1 MKFNVRTELP
11 NWSQG
16 ALNWNKQELIWK
28 KGKKECDEAVE
39 ETNQTL
45 ADAKAQIDDAQE
57 QLDSFD
63 ELKWYVFSRD
73 DNPGY
78 GDYESDT
85 QRVDA
90 VASVFP
96 VFFIAVVILVTL
108 TTMTRMVE
116 DQRIQIGTL
125 KALGY
130 SSKSNYGQ
138 VFYLLF
144 PCRYYWLYG
153 RIGCG
158 NLLIPQLNLY
168 GIRCNVSCTAGF
180 DLFRTM
186 VISVFGNYCSN
197 FMYIICF
204 YFSLLQF
211 TSCTAGYFNASK
223 GSKTWQTYPSGT
235 SKLYLETF
243 ELYL

>member
-1 MKFNVRTELP
+1 MEEG
-11 NWSQG
+11 Q
-16 ALNWNKQELIWK
+16 
-28 KGKKECDEAVE
+28 KEYDKAVE

-63 ELKWYVFSRD
+63 ELKWYIFNRN

-78 GDYESDT
+78 GDFESDT

-96 VFFIAVVILVTL
+96 IFFIAVVILVTL

-130 SSKSNYGQ
+130 SQKQLRVNI
-138 VFYLLF
+138 LF
-144 PCRYYWLYG
+144 TL
-153 RIGCG
+153 
-158 NLLIPQLNLY
+158 
-168 GIRCNVSCTAGF
+168 
-180 DLFRTM
+180 
-186 VISVFGNYCSN
+186 
-197 FMYIICF
+197 
-204 YFSLLQF
+204 SLQ
-211 TSCTAGYFNASK
+211 ASLAV
-223 GSKTWQTYPSGT
+223 Q
-235 SKLYLETF
+235 
-243 ELYL
+243 

>member
-28 KGKKECDEAVE
+28 KGKKEYDKAVE

-96 VFFIAVVILVTL
+96 
-108 TTMTRMVE
+108 
-116 DQRIQIGTL
+116 
-125 KALGY
+125 Y
-130 SSKSNYGQ
+130 
-138 VFYLLF
+138 
-144 PCRYYWLYG
+144 
-153 RIGCG
+153 
-158 NLLIPQLNLY
+158 
-168 GIRCNVSCTAGF
+168 
-180 DLFRTM
+180 
-186 VISVFGNYCSN
+186 
-197 FMYIICF
+197 
-204 YFSLLQF
+204 SLLQLL
-211 TSCTAGYFNASK
+211 S
-223 GSKTWQTYPSGT
+223 W
-235 SKLYLETF
+235 
-243 ELYL
+243 